1 MRIFKQQ
8 YSKKNGKTK
17 GSNKWY
23 VEFVDHTERR
33 RRIPG
38 FTDKKATQELGRKL
52 ESLVASRMTNL
63 PLTPELTRWI
73 ESLGSKKRERLI
85 EIGLVD
91 AQIHASSKLLLQHL
105 DEFHQSLLNKNR
117 AIVHADVQKARIRN
131 VINGCG
137 FRFYGDIHA
146 AKVEQFLADRRADK
160 NDGICVQTS
169 NYYLQAFKQFCNWM
183 VKERRISE
191 SPVSHLSSLNADT
204 DRRKERRNLPPEDL
218 TKLLEKTAEGPF
230 HHKLS
235 GRDRAMLYRVAMET
249 GFRRSELRTITPR
262 CLKWDLK
269 VPAIAIE
276 AGKTKNRRHTVQT
289 VRPELLR
296 ELRQWIEERE
306 IDRETPL
313 WGDLTNRTAD
323 MLRRD
328 LIAAE
333 IPYTDESGRVADFHS
348 LRHSFVSLLA
358 KSGVHPKMA
367 QKLARHSDIN
377 LTMNR
382 YSHISM
388 MDEAKALSSLPSLPS
403 MMEHSQKNQHSEEVN
418 AKFGSPSRSS
428 SLPNCLPKPSAKE
441 CTSARQS
448 AEMTGRKRGVG
459 TKSGAK
465 ENPCKTGVEASS
477 EESDEAST
485 GGGTRTRT
493 SVTSLDF
500 ESSASAIPPLRQRCD
515 YFDTEH
521 RVKDR
526 LSDSTVT
533 FFDDFKRRCCL

>member
-8 YSKKNGKTK
+8 YQSKSGKTK
-17 GSNKWY
+17 ESKKWY
-23 VEFVDHTERR
+23 LEFVDHNEIRR
-33 RRIPG
+33 RVPG

-52 ESLVASRMTNL
+52 EQLVASRMTNQ
-63 PLTPELTRWI
+63 PLDLELTRWI
-73 ESLGSKKRERLI
+73 ESLGPKIRERLI
-85 EIGLVD
+85 KIGLVD
-91 AQIHASSKLLLQHL
+91 AQIHASSKPLLQHL

-191 SPVSHLSSLNADT
+191 SPVSHLSSLNANA
-204 DRRKERRNLPPEDL
+204 DRRKERRNLTPEEL
-218 TKLLEKTAEGPF
+218 TRLLEQTAKGPR

-235 GRDRAMLYRVAMET
+235 GQDRAMLYRVAMET

-269 VPAIAIE
+269 VPAISIE
-276 AGKTKNRRHTVQT
+276 AGNTKNRRHTVQT

-296 ELRQWIEERE
+296 ELKQWIEERE
-306 IDRETPL
+306 IARETPL
-313 WGDLTNRTAD
+313 WGDLTDRTAD

-348 LRHSFVSLLA
+348 LRHSFISLLA

-388 MDEAKALSSLPSLPS
+388 NDEAAALSSLPSLPS
-403 MMEHSQKNQHSEEVN
+403 IMSHCQVN
-418 AKFGSPSRSS
+418 PGERGTAKFGSPSHSK
-428 SLPNCLPKPSAKE
+428 SLPNFLPKQSAKK
-441 CTSARQS
+441 CSSMRVPADL
-448 AEMTGRKRGVG
+448 ADRKSSDRE
-459 TKSGAK
+459 KHRAK

-477 EESDEAST
+477 EESEEVST

-500 ESSASAIPPLRQRCD
+500 ESSASAIPPLRQRCNLL
-515 YFDTEH
+515 DTYSSV
-521 RVKDR
+521 RDR
-526 LSDSTVT
+526 
-533 FFDDFKRRCCL
+533 DFLTNYYVF